1 MKIFLGPTRP
11 SNIPADADLRPPAQ
25 QGDIAAAALEGSDT
39 LILIDGLFH
48 QSLSPWHKEILF
60 ALERG
65 CRVIGAGSLGALRA
79 VECARYGAEP
89 VGIIAGWYADESCT
103 DDADVALAHGHAE
116 DGYRALSIPIV
127 NLRATAE
134 CLVADGLLPAAELPS
149 LLAAARSIYYVER
162 SWPRLRRDLGSVA
175 DLLQANYRDQKALDA
190 EEAIRHAQHVA
201 ARSTW
206 EEPKHTLNAHMLALL
221 GNDLPSASGREYS
234 RWTHSQREIATDA
247 ALIAELAQAVGIT
260 VTPYDIQTASSALWD
275 GLGIHEPAKA
285 EQWLCEHG
293 ISEGVW
299 MSEAL
304 NEAIRRA
311 ARAWLTSTSNAYD
324 TVPRAKIYHS
334 IHKQPITT

>member
-25 QGDIAAAALEGSDT
+25 QGDIAAAAIEGPDT

-48 QSLSPWHKEILF
+48 QTLAPWHKEILF
-60 ALERG
+60 AIERG

-89 VGIIAGWYADESCT
+89 AGIIAGWYADESCT

-134 CLVADGLLPAAELPS
+134 SLVADGLLAAAELPS

-201 ARSTW
+201 ARSTRD
-206 EEPKHTLNAHMLALL
+206 EPKHTLNAHMLALL
-221 GNDLPSASGREYS
+221 GNDLPSAYGREYS
-234 RWTHSQREIATDA
+234 RWTHSQRDVATDA
-247 ALIAELAQAVGIT
+247 TLVAELAQAAGVT
-260 VTPYDIQTASSALWD
+260 VTPHDIQVASRTLWD
-275 GLGIHEPAKA
+275 GLGIQDPAKA
-285 EQWLCEHG
+285 EKWLLDNDITE
-293 ISEGVW
+293 EVW

-304 NEAIRRA
+304 NEAIRLA

-324 TVPRAKIYHS
+324 TVPRAKIYHT
-334 IHKQPITT
+334 IHQTNPPQ

>member
-25 QGDIAAAALEGSDT
+25 QGDIAAAALEGPDT
-39 LILIDGLFH
+39 LMLIDGLFH

-60 ALERG
+60 AIERG

-89 VGIIAGWYADESCT
+89 VGIIAGWYADDSCT

-134 CLVADGLLPAAELPS
+134 CLVADGLLPAAELPG

-201 ARSTW
+201 ARSTR

-221 GNDLPSASGREYS
+221 ENDLPSAFGREYS

-260 VTPYDIQTASSALWD
+260 VTPHDIQIASSALWD

-324 TVPRAKIYHS
+324 TVPRAKIYHT